1 MKSWLEGPSPA
12 RLLPAIAEVKEDWGF
27 LPRKE
32 KEAKGTVADGSVVS
46 LPYRWILFIDRSEEG
61 ESAMQ
66 THSVFTPG
74 LTGENVW
81 TKRWKVNRR
90 ILFVWMKRQGI
101 KGKEEFSACYP
112 HRIRGVTALGVP
124 VQKSHHDEN

>member
-1 MKSWLEGPSPA
+1 M
-12 RLLPAIAEVKEDWGF
+12 KEDWGF

-32 KEAKGTVADGSVVS
+32 KEAKGTVA
-46 LPYRWILFIDRSEEG
+46 EEG
-61 ESAMQ
+61 ESVVQ
-66 THSVFTPG
+66 TQSIFTPG

-124 VQKSHHDEN
+124 IQKSHHDEN